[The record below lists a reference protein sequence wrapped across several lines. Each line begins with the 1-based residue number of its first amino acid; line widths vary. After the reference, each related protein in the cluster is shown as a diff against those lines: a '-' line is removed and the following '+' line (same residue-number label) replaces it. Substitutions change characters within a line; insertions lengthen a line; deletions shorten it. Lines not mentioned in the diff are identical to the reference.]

1 MVKNARNGSKLFRR
15 EAAIRIAP
23 ITISIARNSPTHL
36 FDHSSVTRISLL
48 HVANHH
54 ESDSTNIL
62 TTCICATPLAAMSNS
77 LAEYLSA
84 IEARDAKEKAH
95 EEYINACM
103 CYRYNA
109 HAENAM

>member
-1 MVKNARNGSKLFRR
+1 
-15 EAAIRIAP
+15 
-23 ITISIARNSPTHL
+23 
-36 FDHSSVTRISLL
+36 
-48 HVANHH
+48 
-54 ESDSTNIL
+54 
-62 TTCICATPLAAMSNS
+62 MSNS

-109 HAENAM
+109 HAENAMWDLETC